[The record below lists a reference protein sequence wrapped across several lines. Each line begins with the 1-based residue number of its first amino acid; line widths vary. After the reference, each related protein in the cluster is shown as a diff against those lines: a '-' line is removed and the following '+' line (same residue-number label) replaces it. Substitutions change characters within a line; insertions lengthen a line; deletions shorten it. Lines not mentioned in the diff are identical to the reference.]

1 MKLRAAAGCALLALA
16 VLITSSLAACGGS
29 HADRATTTPTPPPS
43 SASGTN
49 AFPLHTRVT
58 ATVFWI
64 GEPVGNGSSEDNSLS
79 AWDDAWKAHY
89 GGVDDPA
96 ARSGYL
102 PNGFAPREN
111 PFYFDLPY
119 NDFDD
124 NGERRPDAAKV
135 VPWAGTHAWAA
146 NESMLKNRWARF
158 IRAGRVCYAQW
169 EDAGPYLYD
178 DAGYVFGNADSRPR
192 NNRANNAG
200 ADVSP
205 ALRDCLGFNG
215 QNNADNTVDWQF
227 VEAPEVPAGPW
238 SILITTRQV
247 YWTK

>member
-1 MKLRAAAGCALLALA
+1 MFRSRAVHG
-16 VLITSSLAACGGS
+16 SGS

-43 SASGTN
+43 PASGTN

-124 NGERRPDAAKV
+124 NGERRPDA
-135 VPWAGTHAWAA
+135 G
-146 NESMLKNRWARF
+146 LDG
-158 IRAGRVCYAQW
+158 GRHNLSQGLTTLRQLFRGSG
-169 EDAGPYLYD
+169 DAGP
-178 DAGYVFGNADSRPR
+178 ADLSGG
-192 NNRANNAG
+192 G
-200 ADVSP
+200 AI
-205 ALRDCLGFNG
+205 R
-215 QNNADNTVDWQF
+215 
-227 VEAPEVPAGPW
+227 
-238 SILITTRQV
+238 
-247 YWTK
+247 